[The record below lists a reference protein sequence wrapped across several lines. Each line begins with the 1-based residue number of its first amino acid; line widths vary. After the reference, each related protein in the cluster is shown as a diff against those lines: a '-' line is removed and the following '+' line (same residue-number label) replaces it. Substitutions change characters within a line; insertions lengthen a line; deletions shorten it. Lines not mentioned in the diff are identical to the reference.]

1 MNSTWGIMSVYVYVC
16 IYMHM
21 YTYTYIFIYIYI
33 RVYIHIHI
41 YIYMYI
47 YSDLGFRVEG
57 LGSARPHARVSTPE
71 FVVECLGFLVSD
83 SGNV

>member
-1 MNSTWGIMSVYVYVC
+1 MLQCVAACCSVTLGSALGSGVEVW
-16 IYMHM
+16 
-21 YTYTYIFIYIYI
+21 
-33 RVYIHIHI
+33 V
-41 YIYMYI
+41 
-47 YSDLGFRVEG
+47 SDLGFRVEG